1 MLNKYTICSLL
12 FLCSNSD
19 YESEFTRIR
28 SYIDLAP
35 PKLWVLRRC
44 SRNFDPIFDPIIIA
58 KCNQWGFLRLRITVG
73 RVGDRKNVY
82 YKMYLGSITLM
93 KTYPALFAAIGGRDG
108 MDAGGVHQ
116 MTCAIYRTRQPLLV
130 ALVVWDVGLI
140 FSLQYIY
147 VSVAR
152 MFWSLKGRSPLSICR
167 RRWESVDGSGWH
179 C

>member
-1 MLNKYTICSLL
+1 MQSVGLPQAQDHCWARGGWKKCILQDVFRIYYT
-12 FLCSNSD
+12 N
-19 YESEFTRIR
+19 E
-28 SYIDLAP
+28 DLSCP
-35 PKLWVLRRC
+35 FRGYR
-44 SRNFDPIFDPIIIA
+44 
-58 KCNQWGFLRLRITVG
+58 
-73 RVGDRKNVY
+73 
-82 YKMYLGSITLM
+82 
-93 KTYPALFAAIGGRDG
+93 GRDG

-167 RRWESVDGSGWH
+167 RRRESVDGSGWH